1 MKNRFKKI
9 ANETSA
15 TEIYIKWCFHHFF
28 KRELPDA
35 VIKSATRNPSFNVD
49 AFTIFQNVMYYDYMY
64 EECTPWYLYTHAKV
78 YNR

>member
-1 MKNRFKKI
+1 MMF
-9 ANETSA
+9 SP
-15 TEIYIKWCFHHFF
+15 FF

-64 EECTPWYLYTHAKV
+64 EECTP
-78 YNR
+78 